1 MLAVG
6 TEVANVQGGDTMKYV
21 ARTVLFIT
29 LVIMIFYP
37 AFCDLLTATRICN
50 IMQVVFIASVAT
62 GNRW

>member
-1 MLAVG
+1 
-6 TEVANVQGGDTMKYV
+6 MKYV
-21 ARTVLFIT
+21 ARIVLFIT

-50 IMQVVFIASVAT
+50 TMQVVFIAIIAT

>member
-1 MLAVG
+1 MLGVWEAD
-6 TEVANVQGGDTMKYV
+6 TAMQSGDAMKYV

-50 IMQVVFIASVAT
+50 IMQVVFIASVAM
-62 GNRW
+62 GNR

>member
-1 MLAVG
+1 
-6 TEVANVQGGDTMKYV
+6 MKYV